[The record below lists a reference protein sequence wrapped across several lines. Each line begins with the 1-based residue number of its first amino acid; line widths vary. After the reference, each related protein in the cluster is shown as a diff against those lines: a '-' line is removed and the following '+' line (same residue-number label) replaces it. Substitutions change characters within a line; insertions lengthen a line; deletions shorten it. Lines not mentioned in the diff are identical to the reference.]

1 MKIYKLFIFF
11 NMEEKEETPVTIES
25 LKQEMDDFGQKLIE
39 QQAEIDSLNKSL
51 KQAIKNQ
58 SQLRL
63 ENVQLQREL
72 DRYQEGSAQSNE

>member
-1 MKIYKLFIFF
+1 
-11 NMEEKEETPVTIES
+11 
-25 LKQEMDDFGQKLIE
+25 MDDFGQKLIE

-72 DRYQEGSAQSNE
+72 DRYKEGSAQSND